1 MVNTLLSI
9 KNKMDSQNLLQSAS
23 QMPLTELETFVH
35 QLNALVVRRKTNN
48 LNAQDTILLDKINQ
62 TVLDKSKRQRYQ
74 TLIYK
79 LEMESLSDVE
89 HAELMELV
97 EQEEKIR
104 VKRLK
109 YLIQLAQLR
118 NIPLSQLMK
127 NLELTK
133 PTLIN
138 V

>member
-1 MVNTLLSI
+1 
-9 KNKMDSQNLLQSAS
+9 MDSQNLLQSAS

-48 LNAQDTILLDKINQ
+48 QNAQDTILLDKINQ
-62 TVLDKSKRQRYQ
+62 TVLEKSKRQRYQ

-118 NIPLSQLMK
+118 NIPLPQLMK

-133 PTLIN
+133 PTLNN

>member
-1 MVNTLLSI
+1 
-9 KNKMDSQNLLQSAS
+9 MDSQSLLQSVS
-23 QMPLTELETFVH
+23 QMPLVELESFVH
-35 QLNALVVRRKTNN
+35 QLNAVILRKKTTNEQV
-48 LNAQDTILLDKINQ
+48 QDTILLDKINS
-62 TVLDKSKRQRYQ
+62 TVLDKTKRQRYQ
-74 TLIYK
+74 ALVYI
-79 LEMESLSDVE
+79 LEMKNISDAE
-89 HAELMELV
+89 HAELMNLV

-118 NIPLSQLMK
+118 NITLPQLMK

-133 PTLIN
+133 PTITN

>member
-1 MVNTLLSI
+1 
-9 KNKMDSQNLLQSAS
+9 MDNQSLLQSVS
-23 QMPLTELETFVH
+23 QMPLVELESFVH
-35 QLNALVVRRKTNN
+35 QLNAVILRKKTTNEQV
-48 LNAQDTILLDKINQ
+48 QDTILLDKINS
-62 TVLDKSKRQRYQ
+62 TVLDKTKRQRYQ
-74 TLIYK
+74 ALIYI
-79 LEMESLSDVE
+79 LEMKNISDAE
-89 HAELMELV
+89 HTELMDLV

-118 NIPLSQLMK
+118 NITLPQLMK

-133 PTLIN
+133 PTLTN

>member
-1 MVNTLLSI
+1 
-9 KNKMDSQNLLQSAS
+9 MDSQNLLQSAS

-48 LNAQDTILLDKINQ
+48 QNAQDTILLDKINQ
-62 TVLDKSKRQRYQ
+62 TVLEKSKRQRYQ

-79 LEMESLSDVE
+79 LEMESLSNVE

-118 NIPLSQLMK
+118 NIPLPQLMK

-133 PTLIN
+133 PTLNN